1 MGELWLN
8 ESMLGNL
15 LECAAL
21 IVVMVIATGVAI
33 NQFEKVA
40 VDLRVRKL
48 LLASLLVG
56 LSTSLPELFIA
67 LASSFEGNPQ
77 IALGDLMGANIANL
91 SWVIGGA
98 AIVGRVIPVV
108 GDYLRGDL
116 WVTMVLALTP
126 FLLMLDGGLS
136 RLDGVI
142 LIFGYLLYVND
153 LIHKG
158 RFKIKQAKLN
168 KHIETRVHGYTE
180 RLAHLVKMVVSL
192 IVLGV
197 SARMLVQV
205 SISIASGLGASPF
218 WVGLIVIAFG
228 TTIPELVVSL
238 EAVQK
243 REASL
248 VLGNLLGSVVVNSSL
263 IMGLV
268 AIISPMVLT
277 ETLQKGLASL
287 FLVIILGVFWLFTR
301 SKHRLDR
308 WEGAVLVGFYLM
320 FVGLQFLIL
329 R

>member
-1 MGELWLN
+1 
-8 ESMLGNL
+8 MLGNL

>member
-1 MGELWLN
+1 
-8 ESMLGNL
+8 MLGNF

-21 IVVMVIATGVAI
+21 IVVMIIATGVAI
-33 NQFEKVA
+33 NQFEKLA

-67 LASSFEGNPQ
+67 LASSFDGTPQ
-77 IALGDLMGANIANL
+77 VALGDLMGANIANL

-108 GDYLRGDL
+108 GDYLREDL

-126 FLLMLDGGLS
+126 FLLMMDGSLS
-136 RLDGVI
+136 RLDGVV

-168 KHIETRVHGYTE
+168 KHVETRVYGHSE
-180 RLAHLVKMVVSL
+180 RLVHLVKMIVSL
-192 IVLGV
+192 VILGV
-197 SARMLVQV
+197 SAGMLVQV
-205 SISIASGLGASPF
+205 SISIANGLGASTF

-228 TTIPELVVSL
+228 TTVPELVVSL
-238 EAVQK
+238 EAARR

-248 VLGNLLGSVVVNSSL
+248 ILGNLLGSVVVNSSL
-263 IMGLV
+263 IMGLA
-268 AIISPMVLT
+268 AIISPMIFV
-277 ETLQKGLASL
+277 ETLQKGVASF
-287 FLVIILGVFWLFTR
+287 FLIIILGVFWLFTR
-301 SKHRLDR
+301 TKHRLDR
-308 WEGAVLVGFYLM
+308 WEGAVLVGVYLM
-320 FVGLQFLIL
+320 FVGLQLLIL